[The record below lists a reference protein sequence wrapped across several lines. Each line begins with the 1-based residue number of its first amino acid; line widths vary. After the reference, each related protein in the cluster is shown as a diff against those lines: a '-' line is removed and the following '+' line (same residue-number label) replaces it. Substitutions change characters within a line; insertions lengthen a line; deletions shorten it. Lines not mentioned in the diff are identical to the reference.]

1 MAYDIVDNGLSAP
14 KGRVSLMVE
23 IAELSDFFTAT
34 RTFAREFSQRRHDRL
49 RGVTDGKAIGTYIE
63 QLFQHYLLDMGV
75 LLTLGNSAKGIDLPA
90 LDTDIKV
97 TSIRQPQSSSP
108 FTSYKQKIEGLG
120 YHLMLFVYDKR
131 DTPDGCFVSFS
142 TVRFIPKELTADYQ
156 ATRGIRDILARGGN
170 QDDVFAFLIER
181 MIPADELTLDRYA
194 EALVA
199 APPRQ
204 GYLTISNALQWRLQY
219 RRVITEALDGIIPLY
234 IDGQE

>member
-1 MAYDIVDNGLSAP
+1 
-14 KGRVSLMVE
+14 MVE
-23 IAELSDFFTAT
+23 TLDLSGFFAAT
-34 RTFAREFSQRRHDRL
+34 RIFAREFSQQRHDTL

-63 QLFQHYLLDMGV
+63 HLFQQYLLDTGV

-120 YHLMLFVYDKR
+120 YNLMLFVYDKR
-131 DTPDGCFVSFS
+131 DTPEGCFLSFS
-142 TVRFIPKELTADYQ
+142 TVRFIPEGLTADYQ

-170 QDDVFAFLIER
+170 QDDIFAFLIER
-181 MIPADELTLDRYA
+181 MIPADELTLTRYA
-194 EALVA
+194 EALVVD
-199 APPRQ
+199 PPRQ

-219 RRVITEALDGIIPLY
+219 RRVITEALDGVIPLY
-234 IDGQE
+234 TDGQA